1 MDLRDVLS
9 VGNGGRVSNVVACMA
24 CLDHVAFLDWIGR
37 EFDLFSSHVIVV
49 LLLLC
54 ERLLMLHLGRMV

>member
-9 VGNGGRVSNVVACMA
+9 VGDGGRVSNVVARMA
-24 CLDHVAFLDWIGR
+24 CLDDVAFLDRIGR
-37 EFDLFSSHVIVV
+37 ELDLFASHVIVV

-54 ERLLMLHLGRMV
+54 ERLLKLHLGRVV

>member
-1 MDLRDVLS
+1 MDLWDVLS
-9 VGNGGRVSNVVACMA
+9 VGDGGRVSNVVACVA
-24 CLDHVAFLDWIGR
+24 RLDDVAFLDWIGR
-37 EFDLFSSHVIVV
+37 EFDLFASHVIVV